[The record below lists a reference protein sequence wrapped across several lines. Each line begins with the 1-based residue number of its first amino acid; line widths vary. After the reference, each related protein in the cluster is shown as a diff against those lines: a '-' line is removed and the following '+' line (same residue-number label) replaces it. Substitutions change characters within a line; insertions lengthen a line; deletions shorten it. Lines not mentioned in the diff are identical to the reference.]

1 MTSKHFWRKARSYAE
16 VVSKCRIL
24 FSAAGGHGH
33 LQPLLPLA
41 RAAAAAGHQV
51 LLSAAPTLAAH
62 VANQD
67 LAFAPSGPDLVPI
80 HSELILSTLDRE
92 RQAIPRHFIGQ
103 LGPRRAHDL
112 TQLATG
118 WNADMLVSDEADYG
132 AVVAAETL
140 HLPHATVIICGAG
153 GMTPPSLI
161 QSPLEHLRAEFSLPS
176 EDGTLM
182 LQRSLKL
189 NPFPPTFRD
198 PAHPLTGRVVTYRP
212 PHLPPEPSPPSVGPI
227 YVTLGTIFNTESGDL
242 LARITTAAA
251 AADFTQVIVAT
262 GEHVDPTHLRA
273 QPPNVTIHGFVNQ
286 QQVLATCG
294 ALICHGGSG
303 TILDALTFG
312 LPMIILPLGAD
323 QPLNASRA
331 HALGCGIVLSA
342 DRVTHSQITDAVN
355 QLMTDPTIR
364 AASAL
369 LHTELRQQSSI
380 DNVVQVLEHHITTT
394 S

>member
-1 MTSKHFWRKARSYAE
+1 MSKR
-16 VVSKCRIL
+16 RIL

-51 LLSAAPTLAAH
+51 LLSAAPSLAAH
-62 VANQD
+62 VASQN
-67 LAFAPSGPDLVPI
+67 LAFASSGPDLVPV
-80 HSELILSTLDRE
+80 HSELTLFTLDQE
-92 RQAIPRHFIGQ
+92 RQAIPRHFIGR
-103 LGPRRAHDL
+103 LAPPRAHDL
-112 TQLATG
+112 AQLAAG
-118 WNADMLVSDEADYG
+118 WNADILVSDEADYG
-132 AVVAAETL
+132 AIVAAETL
-140 HLPHATVIICGAG
+140 HLPHATVITCGAG

-161 QSPLEHLRAEFSLPS
+161 QSPLEQLRAGLRLPF

-182 LQRSLKL
+182 LRRSLKL

-198 PAHPLTGRVVTYRP
+198 PAHPLTGRVINYRP
-212 PHLPPEPSPPSVGPI
+212 AHLPPRPSPPTAGPV

-242 LARITTAAA
+242 LARITTAASA
-251 AADFTQVIVAT
+251 ANLTQVIVAT
-262 GEHVDPTHLRA
+262 GEHVDPTDLRA
-273 QPPNVTIHGFVNQ
+273 QPPNVTIHRFVNQ
-286 QQVLATCG
+286 QQVLATCT

-303 TILDALTFG
+303 TVLDALTYG

-331 HALGCGIVLSA
+331 HDLGCAIVLPA

-355 QLMTDPTIR
+355 QLLTDPTIR
-364 AASAL
+364 AASVR
-369 LHTELRQQSSI
+369 LHAELRQQCSI
-380 DNVVQVLEHHITTT
+380 DNVVQTLEHHAT

>member
-1 MTSKHFWRKARSYAE
+1 MSKR
-16 VVSKCRIL
+16 RIL

-51 LLSAAPTLAAH
+51 LLSGAPSFAVH
-62 VANQD
+62 VANQN
-67 LAFAPSGPDLVPI
+67 LAFSPSGPDLVPV
-80 HSELILSTLDRE
+80 HSELTLSTLDQE
-92 RQAIPRHFIGQ
+92 RQAIPRHFIGH
-103 LGPRRAHDL
+103 LAPPRAHDL
-112 TQLATG
+112 TELATD
-118 WNADMLVSDEADYG
+118 WNADTLVSDEADYG
-132 AVVAAETL
+132 AIVAAETL
-140 HLPHATVIICGAG
+140 HLPHATVITCGAG

-161 QSPLEHLRAEFSLPS
+161 RSPLEHLRAGFSLPL

-189 NPFPPTFRD
+189 NPFPPSFRD
-198 PAHPLTGRVVTYRP
+198 PAHPLTGRVINYRP
-212 PHLPPEPSPPSVGPI
+212 PHLPPQPSPPTAGPV
-227 YVTLGTIFNTESGDL
+227 YLTLGTIFNTESGDL

-251 AADFTQVIVAT
+251 AADLTQVIVAT
-262 GEHVDPTHLRA
+262 GEHVYPTDLRA
-273 QPPNVTIHGFVNQ
+273 QPPNVTIHRFVNQ
-286 QQVLATCG
+286 QQILATCT

-303 TILDALTFG
+303 TILDALTYG

-331 HALGCGIVLSA
+331 HDLGCAIVLPA
-342 DRVTHSQITDAVN
+342 DRVTQRQITGAVN
-355 QLMTDPTIR
+355 RLLTDPTIR

-380 DNVVQVLEHHITTT
+380 DNVVQALEHHATT
-394 S
+394 